1 MPQYTVTPWE
11 VYGQLDYN
19 KLIEDFG
26 TKPIDDKL
34 LKHIKQITGDLHPF
48 LTRKIFFSHRDLDK
62 LLERYDAGEKF
73 YLYTG
78 RAPSGPCHVGHLVVW
93 MFTKWLQDK
102 FNANLLFQIPDEEKF
117 LFKDVMELNS
127 QFLYRTMQII
137 TA

>member
-78 RAPSGPCHVGHLVVW
+78 RATSRPCH
-93 MFTKWLQDK
+93 
-102 FNANLLFQIPDEEKF
+102 EEPF
-117 LFKDVMELNS
+117 
-127 QFLYRTMQII
+127 
-137 TA
+137 